1 MNSDLNNM
9 SKEELIKLVLEA
21 QGQLIEKDR
30 IIAEKTS
37 EIEDLQVSFR
47 DMRMRMEQLIAKYEE
62 VVKEKRAAAQ
72 PRV

>member
-37 EIEDLQVSFR
+37 AELSRVC
-47 DMRMRMEQLIAKYEE
+47 M
-62 VVKEKRAAAQ
+62 VK
-72 PRV
+72 VT